1 MSERPV
7 ENARDSIGLVSNSER
22 NNKVKVPPVVS
33 FLGLLDFV
41 LVDAPDDF

>member
-22 NNKVKVPPVVS
+22 NNKAMVPPVVS